1 MVQTGKY
8 ASCRCDEVV
17 VWHRTYTFTCNSS
30 TTIGYALYGSSTW
43 NTGST
48 NGACQGAYQATAASG
63 SRVGVMVF
71 TNAGTVLRG
80 KVIQS
85 IVFSITCS
93 GAGSSSS
100 SKVLTFKQANY
111 QAPAS
116 GLKGSDMVGTT
127 LGTLT
132 GKFYS
137 NTTTHTLNASS
148 NASLFRNMAAYF
160 AAGNQTLVLHN
171 GETSTSSGY
180 SHQLCPRHVH
190 HHHRHPMWRLR
201 SGTTTMGR
209 GCSAR
214 CITATLGLGC
224 R

>member
-1 MVQTGKY
+1 M
-8 ASCRCDEVV
+8 
-17 VWHRTYTFTCNSS
+17 
-30 TTIGYALYGSSTW
+30 
-43 NTGST
+43 
-48 NGACQGAYQATAASG
+48 
-63 SRVGVMVF
+63 
-71 TNAGTVLRG
+71 
-80 KVIQS
+80 
-85 IVFSITCS
+85 FSITCS

-180 SHQLCPRHVH
+180 STNYARVTSITITVTYVAATVWYNNNGTWVQCAVYYCNAGTWVQVTPYYN
-190 HHHRHPMWRLR
+190 
-201 SGTTTMGR
+201 SGGTWVQV
-209 GCSAR
+209 
-214 CITATLGLGC
+214 
-224 R
+224 

>member
-1 MVQTGKY
+1 MAQ
-8 ASCRCDEVV
+8 
-17 VWHRTYTFTCNSS
+17 TYTFTCNSS

-180 SHQLCPRHVH
+180 STNYARVTSITITVTYVAATVWYNNNGTWVQCAVYYCNAGTWVQVTPYYN
-190 HHHRHPMWRLR
+190 
-201 SGTTTMGR
+201 SGGTWVQV
-209 GCSAR
+209 
-214 CITATLGLGC
+214 
-224 R
+224 